1 MVADFFSV
9 FVKTPWVGKGINPLP
24 RCDKREFDY
33 SFSSC
38 HVWATLQQVRAFTI
52 TGVSRV
58 SVFPQRLQVNT
69 QVMPIP
75 PPLPT
80 FQCSKYRLSRHL
92 QPKHGFS

>member
-33 SFSSC
+33 SSSSC
-38 HVWATLQQVRAFTI
+38 HVWATLQQMRAFTR
-52 TGVSRV
+52 TGWVLSPTY
-58 SVFPQRLQVNT
+58 PQNLHSNVQAI
-69 QVMPIP
+69 PIP

-80 FQCSKYRLSRHL
+80 FQYSKYRLSRHL